1 MKKSYFMRTFRL
13 NGYLLLTSVLLFI
26 AGFSIKL
33 IGIFLKGQE
42 NGTMVQYNQFLNKY
56 VVIVQH
62 RLQQALI
69 VSILITLTIIL
80 PEVITRILKDSVI
93 NIGKS
98 IWINSRIRKFLQI
111 RATHEEEENK
121 ILRYNKAISKA
132 IIDVHNDSV
141 VFLLKIPNEFGIHG
155 MISDN
160 KDIIRDE
167 ISHRLTDYSFSN
179 VERVKSYLKL
189 EGTRIR

>member
-1 MKKSYFMRTFRL
+1 MNKSYFIRTFRL
-13 NGYLLLTSVLLFI
+13 NGYLLLACVLLFI
-26 AGFSIKL
+26 ADFGFKL
-33 IGIFLKGQE
+33 VGIFLRSQE
-42 NGTMVQYNQFLNKY
+42 NGNMDKYIQLLNKY

-62 RLQQALI
+62 GLQQALI
-69 VSILITLTIIL
+69 VSILITLAIIL
-80 PEVITRILKDSVI
+80 PEIITRILKDSVV

-98 IWINSRIRKFLQI
+98 IWITSRIRKFLQM
-111 RATHEEEENK
+111 RPTHEEEKNK
-121 ILRYNKAISKA
+121 ILRYNKVISKT
-132 IIDVHNDSV
+132 IVDVHNNSV

-179 VERVKSYLKL
+179 VERVKSYLRL

>member
-1 MKKSYFMRTFRL
+1 MKKSYFMRTFSL
-13 NGYLLLTSVLLFI
+13 NGYLLLTSVLIFI
-26 AGFSIKL
+26 ADFGFKL
-33 IGIFLKGQE
+33 IGIFLESQE
-42 NGTMVQYNQFLNKY
+42 NSNMDRYNQLLNKY
-56 VVIVQH
+56 VVIIQH
-62 RLQQALI
+62 GLQQALI
-69 VSILITLTIIL
+69 VSILIALAIIL
-80 PEVITRILKDSVI
+80 PEVITRVLKDSMI

-98 IWINSRIRKFLQI
+98 IWITSRIRKFLQM

-121 ILRYNKAISKA
+121 MFRYNKVISKA
-132 IIDVHNDSV
+132 IVDVHNNSV
-141 VFLLKIPNEFGIHG
+141 VFLLKIPNEFGIHS

-179 VERVKSYLKL
+179 VERVKNYLRL

>member
-13 NGYLLLTSVLLFI
+13 NGYLLLTSVLILISDF
-26 AGFSIKL
+26 GLKL
-33 IGIFLKGQE
+33 IEIFLKGQE
-42 NGTMVQYNQFLNKY
+42 NGTMAQYNQFLNKY

-62 RLQQALI
+62 GLQQVLI
-69 VSILITLTIIL
+69 VSILITLAIIL

-93 NIGKS
+93 NIAKS
-98 IWINSRIRKFLQI
+98 IWITSRIRKFLQM
-111 RATHEEEENK
+111 RPTHEAEENK

-132 IIDVHNDSV
+132 IIDVHNNSV

-179 VERVKSYLKL
+179 VERVKSYLRL

>member
-13 NGYLLLTSVLLFI
+13 IGHLLLTSVLMLI
-26 AGFSIKL
+26 ADFGLKL
-33 IGIFLKGQE
+33 IVIFLKGYE
-42 NGTMVQYNQFLNKY
+42 NGTMAQYNQFLNKY

-62 RLQQALI
+62 GLHQVLI
-69 VSILITLTIIL
+69 VSLLIMLAITL

-98 IWINSRIRKFLQI
+98 IWITSRIRKFLQM

-121 ILRYNKAISKA
+121 IFRYNKVVSKA
-132 IIDVHNDSV
+132 IIDVHNNSV
-141 VFLLKIPNEFGIHG
+141 VFLLKIPNELGIHG

-179 VERVKSYLKL
+179 VERVKSYLRL

>member
-1 MKKSYFMRTFRL
+1 MRTFSL
-13 NGYLLLTSVLLFI
+13 NGYLLLTSVLIFI
-26 AGFSIKL
+26 ADFGFKL
-33 IGIFLKGQE
+33 IGIFLESQE
-42 NGTMVQYNQFLNKY
+42 NSNMDRYNQLLNKY
-56 VVIVQH
+56 VVIIQH
-62 RLQQALI
+62 GLQQALI
-69 VSILITLTIIL
+69 VSILIALAIIL
-80 PEVITRILKDSVI
+80 PEVITRVLKDSMI

-98 IWINSRIRKFLQI
+98 IWITSRIRKFLQM

-121 ILRYNKAISKA
+121 MFRYNKVISKA
-132 IIDVHNDSV
+132 IVDVHNNSV
-141 VFLLKIPNEFGIHG
+141 VFLLKIPNEFGIHS

-179 VERVKSYLKL
+179 VERVKNYLRL

>member
-1 MKKSYFMRTFRL
+1 MKKSYFIRTFRL
-13 NGYLLLTSVLLFI
+13 NGYLLLACVLLFI
-26 AGFSIKL
+26 ADFGFKL
-33 IGIFLKGQE
+33 VGIFLRSQE
-42 NGTMVQYNQFLNKY
+42 NGNMDKYIQLLNKY

-62 RLQQALI
+62 GLQQALI
-69 VSILITLTIIL
+69 VSILITLAIIL
-80 PEVITRILKDSVI
+80 PEIITRILKDSVV

-98 IWINSRIRKFLQI
+98 IWITSRIRKFLQM
-111 RATHEEEENK
+111 RPTHEEEKNK
-121 ILRYNKAISKA
+121 ILRYNKVISKT
-132 IIDVHNDSV
+132 IVDVHNNSV

-179 VERVKSYLKL
+179 VERVKSYLRL

>member
-13 NGYLLLTSVLLFI
+13 NGYLLLTSVLIFI
-26 AGFSIKL
+26 ADFGFKL
-33 IGIFLKGQE
+33 LGIFLQSQE
-42 NGTMVQYNQFLNKY
+42 NSNMDRYNQLLNKY
-56 VVIVQH
+56 VVIIQH
-62 RLQQALI
+62 GLQQALI
-69 VSILITLTIIL
+69 VSILIAFAIIL
-80 PEVITRILKDSVI
+80 PEVITRILKDSMI

-98 IWINSRIRKFLQI
+98 IWITSRIRKFLQM

-121 ILRYNKAISKA
+121 IFRYNKVISKA
-132 IIDVHNDSV
+132 IIDVHNNSV
-141 VFLLKIPNEFGIHG
+141 VFLLKIPNEFGIHS
-155 MISDN
+155 MISNN

-179 VERVKSYLKL
+179 VERVKNYLRL

>member
-98 IWINSRIRKFLQI
+98 IWITSRIRKFLQI

-155 MISDN
+155 MISNN

>member
-1 MKKSYFMRTFRL
+1 MKKSYFIRTFRL
-13 NGYLLLTSVLLFI
+13 NGYLLLACVLLFI
-26 AGFSIKL
+26 ADFGFKL
-33 IGIFLKGQE
+33 VGIFLRSQE
-42 NGTMVQYNQFLNKY
+42 NGNMDKYIQLLNKY

-62 RLQQALI
+62 GLQQALI

-80 PEVITRILKDSVI
+80 PEIITRILKDSVV

-98 IWINSRIRKFLQI
+98 IWITSRIRKFLQM
-111 RATHEEEENK
+111 RPTHEEEKNK
-121 ILRYNKAISKA
+121 ILRYNKVISKT
-132 IIDVHNDSV
+132 IVDVHNNSV

-179 VERVKSYLKL
+179 VERVKSYLRL

>member
-1 MKKSYFMRTFRL
+1 MKKSYFIRTFRL
-13 NGYLLLTSVLLFI
+13 NGYLLLTCVLLFN
-26 AGFSIKL
+26 ADFGFKL
-33 IGIFLKGQE
+33 VGIFLRSQE
-42 NGTMVQYNQFLNKY
+42 NGNMDKYNQLLNKY

-62 RLQQALI
+62 GLQQALI
-69 VSILITLTIIL
+69 VSILITLAIIL
-80 PEVITRILKDSVI
+80 PEVITRILKDSVV

-98 IWINSRIRKFLQI
+98 IWITSRIRKFLQM
-111 RATHEEEENK
+111 RLTHEEEKNK
-121 ILRYNKAISKA
+121 ILRYNKVISKT
-132 IIDVHNDSV
+132 IVDVHNNSV
-141 VFLLKIPNEFGIHG
+141 VFLLKIPNDVGIHG

-179 VERVKSYLKL
+179 VERVKSYLRL

>member
-1 MKKSYFMRTFRL
+1 MRTFRL

-98 IWINSRIRKFLQI
+98 IWITSRIRKFLQI

>member
-98 IWINSRIRKFLQI
+98 IWITSRIRKFLQI

>member
-1 MKKSYFMRTFRL
+1 MKKSYFIRTFRL
-13 NGYLLLTSVLLFI
+13 NGYLLLACVLLFI
-26 AGFSIKL
+26 ADFGFKL
-33 IGIFLKGQE
+33 VGIFLRSQE
-42 NGTMVQYNQFLNKY
+42 NGNMDKYIQLLNKY
-56 VVIVQH
+56 VLIVQH
-62 RLQQALI
+62 GLQQALI
-69 VSILITLTIIL
+69 VSILITLAIIL
-80 PEVITRILKDSVI
+80 PEIITRILKDSVV

-98 IWINSRIRKFLQI
+98 IWITSRIRKFLQM
-111 RATHEEEENK
+111 RPTHEEEKNK
-121 ILRYNKAISKA
+121 ILRYNKVISKT
-132 IIDVHNDSV
+132 IVDVHNNSV

-179 VERVKSYLKL
+179 VERVKSYLRL

>member
-1 MKKSYFMRTFRL
+1 MKKSYFIRTFRL

-26 AGFSIKL
+26 ADFGLKL
-33 IGIFLKGQE
+33 IAIFLKCQE
-42 NGTMVQYNQFLNKY
+42 NGNMVQYNQFLNKY
-56 VVIVQH
+56 VMIIQH
-62 RLQQALI
+62 ILQQALV
-69 VSILITLTIIL
+69 VSILITLAIIL

-98 IWINSRIRKFLQI
+98 IWITSRIKKFLQM
-111 RATHEEEENK
+111 RATHEEEQNK
-121 ILRYNKAISKA
+121 IFRYNKVVSKA
-132 IIDVHNDSV
+132 IIDVHNNSV

-179 VERVKSYLKL
+179 FERVKSYLRLK
-189 EGTRIR
+189 GTRIR